1 MWLLL
6 PPLAAL
12 LFGSYAFANV
22 LKSRPRIEPTPD
34 GEEDAEEDS
43 IELGI
48 VVAKP
53 EDSEDVVVSDILEW
67 LDEATDRLELT
78 KAEVMTVQNSTFLK
92 FKSHGVE
99 LNLWMA
105 GESYLGP
112 FPRLCVSGE
121 TKTPGVSIQRTSLD
135 LEKAILAIR
144 GKSQLTD

>member
-1 MWLLL
+1 MWLFL

-22 LKSRPRIEPTPD
+22 LKSRPRIELIPGD

-43 IELGI
+43 IEVGI
-48 VVAKP
+48 VVEKP
-53 EDSEDVVVSDILEW
+53 EDAEDVVVSDILEW
-67 LDEATDRLELT
+67 LEEATDRLELT
-78 KAEVMTVQNSTFLK
+78 KAEVTTVQNSTFLK

-105 GESYLGP
+105 GETYLGP

-121 TKTPGVSIQRTSLD
+121 TKTPGVSIPRTALD
-135 LEKAILAIR
+135 LEKAIIELR
-144 GKSQLTD
+144 GKS